1 MRHACAVLL
10 ALTLALT
17 AMRPVAAADWVVVVD
32 AASKVGPLRAEQL
45 ANLWLGKVDELPGA
59 GKIVPLDQA
68 ESSALFK
75 AFHERVTRKTLI
87 QQNAYWA
94 RLSFTGKG
102 EAPRRLAGSDELKRL
117 LRGNPALI
125 GYIER
130 SQLDASL
137 RVVLELD

>member
-10 ALTLALT
+10 ALTLA
-17 AMRPVAAADWVVVVD
+17 AARPAAAADWVVVVD
-32 AASKVGPLRAEQL
+32 AGSKVGPLRAEQL

-59 GKIVPLDQA
+59 GKVVPLDQA
-68 ESSALFK
+68 ETSALFR

-102 EAPRRLAGSDELKRL
+102 EPPRRLADSAEVKRVLK
-117 LRGNPALI
+117 GNAALI
-125 GYIER
+125 GYVER